1 MLYIIPVALLMTVYS
16 GTALVSAAA
25 VSAAA
30 LPLAPGPPHAAIV
43 AAAAMH
49 VENKMTFFIFFP
61 LF

>member
-1 MLYIIPVALLMTVYS
+1 
-16 GTALVSAAA
+16 VSAT
-25 VSAAA
+25 A